1 VVVAGSR
8 AGTRILVEVRDKVID
23 SARALGLEVDVRR
36 LDASTATVQD
46 AATAVGCKNSQIAKS
61 LVFIADGDPVVCI
74 ASGAHRVD
82 TDRLADVL
90 DVAEVRK
97 ATPEEVRAATGFSVG
112 GVPPF
117 GHGLPVIFDETLLE
131 HERVWAAGGD
141 GHSLF
146 EIDPQALAACTSSTV
161 AALAV

>member
-1 VVVAGSR
+1 M
-8 AGTRILVEVRDKVID
+8 RDKVIE
-23 SARALGLEVDVRR
+23 SARELGLEVDVRR

-46 AATAVGCKNSQIAKS
+46 AATAVGCKDAQIAKS
-61 LVFIADGDPVVCI
+61 VVFVADGDPVICI

-82 TDRLADVL
+82 TDTLAEVL
-90 DVAEVRK
+90 DVAEVRQ

-117 GHGLPVIFDETLLE
+117 GHGLPVVLDETLLDYDC
-131 HERVWAAGGD
+131 VWAAGGD

-146 EIDPQALAACTSSTV
+146 EVDPRALVGCTSATV
-161 AALAV
+161 AAVA